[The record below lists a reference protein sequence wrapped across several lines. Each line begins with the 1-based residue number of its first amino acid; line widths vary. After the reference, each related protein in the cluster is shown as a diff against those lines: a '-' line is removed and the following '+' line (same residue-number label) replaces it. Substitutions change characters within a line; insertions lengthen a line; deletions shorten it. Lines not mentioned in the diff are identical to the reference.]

1 MPNAH
6 DLIQLIQQATAELSA
21 EYRRIQAHTAE
32 DPGTAG
38 DEGEGNWAQLIERW
52 LPAGLHVRTKGRIIS
67 SDGSMSPQI
76 DVVVLNSSYPVG
88 LLNKKIYLAAG
99 VVAAFECKNTL
110 RREHLQKAARTS
122 AVLGKVA
129 RSDKDAAR
137 HIIYGVLAH
146 SHRLASIRRRPE
158 EVLSEALNKAVE
170 TEISNPRDCID
181 MVCVADLGTWT
192 LLRAPWQ
199 SPDESAKAIVTT
211 TYMGP
216 LIDMSSSLATH
227 GPGTDPIG
235 RFLTTLLRRLGPT
248 DPAIASLA
256 EYFHET
262 GLTGTGQGAM
272 REWKLDA
279 PPDPQTLVW

>member
-1 MPNAH
+1 MPDTH

-21 EYRRIQAHTAE
+21 EYRRIQAHAAQ

-38 DEGEGNWAQLIERW
+38 DEGEGNWAALLERW
-52 LPAGLHVRTKGRIIS
+52 LPVGFHVRTKGRIIS
-67 SDGSMSPQI
+67 SDATMSPQI

-110 RREHLQKAARTS
+110 RREHLKKAARTS

-137 HIIYGVLAH
+137 HIIYGILAH
-146 SHRLASIRRRPE
+146 SHRLASTRRRPE
-158 EVLSEALNKAVE
+158 EVLSEALSKAVE
-170 TEISNPRDCID
+170 SEISNPRDCID
-181 MVCVADLGTWT
+181 IVCVADLGTWT
-192 LLRAPWQ
+192 LLRAPWR
-199 SPDESAKAIVTT
+199 SADEAAKAIVTT

-216 LIDMSSSLATH
+216 LIDVNSSSATH
-227 GPGTDPIG
+227 GPSTDPIG
-235 RFLTTLLRRLGPT
+235 RFLTTLLRRLGPA

-256 EYFHET
+256 EYFHEA
-262 GLTGTGQGAM
+262 GLTGTGQGAI
-272 REWKLDA
+272 REWKLDT
-279 PPDPQTLVW
+279 PPDPHTMVW